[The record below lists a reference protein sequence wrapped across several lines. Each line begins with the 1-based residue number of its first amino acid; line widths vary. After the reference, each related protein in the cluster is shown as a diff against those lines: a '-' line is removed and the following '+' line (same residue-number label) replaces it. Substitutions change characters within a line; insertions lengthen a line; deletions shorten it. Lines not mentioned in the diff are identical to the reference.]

1 VSLLAANSKRSA
13 DRGASLPSTLSV
25 QDAATLLGVSARAA
39 YRAAERGEIPV
50 FRLGRRVL
58 VPTGRLLE
66 LLGLDAAWAAALL
79 ASAADPGR
87 GM

>member
-1 VSLLAANSKRSA
+1 VSPVATDSGRSA
-13 DRGASLPSTLSV
+13 HRRASLASTLSM
-25 QDAATLLGVSARAA
+25 QDAAILLGVSARAA

-66 LLGLDAAWAAALL
+66 LLGLDPLWAAALL
-79 ASAADPGR
+79 AETSEQGAQ
-87 GM
+87 